1 MSDNRGKYNNTVP
14 RYPQRTHGLTP
25 GTLANGERAWSLTQ
39 SAAGSLAAHVRRNPS
54 TRANR
59 RSNNLAELIIAY
71 RLLFRAL
78 RWQSKRFSELID
90 KPEMK
95 VRVLFHD
102 HCFDGAASAA
112 FVTRFLRDKF
122 YAGAEFD
129 YTGLAHR
136 ADQLFEDSLFDGD
149 ANAIVD
155 FKYSTHPNLTWW
167 FDHHQSAFLSPEDAE
182 HFRHDTSG
190 RKLFDPSYRSC
201 TKFISTVAKERWHF
215 EAPDLDELVTWAD
228 IVDGALYESAKAAVE
243 MNAPAMK
250 LTLVIE
256 GSKGPDLVKKIS
268 RAMQYQ
274 RLEQIIEDSDV
285 QAVYHKLYQRH
296 LRTIDVIRGAG
307 ACEGGVIY
315 FDLIDHGI
323 DGYNKFI
330 PYYLF
335 PDSAYTVSV
344 STSSFRTKVSVGSNP
359 WVREPLR
366 HNLATICERY
376 GGGGHP
382 KVGAI
387 SFPIAAV
394 NEARRAAAEIR
405 EELKW

>member
-1 MSDNRGKYNNTVP
+1 
-14 RYPQRTHGLTP
+14 
-25 GTLANGERAWSLTQ
+25 
-39 SAAGSLAAHVRRNPS
+39 
-54 TRANR
+54 
-59 RSNNLAELIIAY
+59 
-71 RLLFRAL
+71 
-78 RWQSKRFSELID
+78 
-90 KPEMK
+90 MK

-112 FVTRFLRDKF
+112 FVTRFLQSRF
-122 YAGAEFD
+122 YSGAEFQ

-149 ANAIVD
+149 ANVIVD
-155 FKYSTHPNLTWW
+155 FKYAPTPKLTWY

-190 RKLFDPSYRSC
+190 RKLLDPSYRSC
-201 TKFISTVAKERWHF
+201 TKFISTVVKDQYGF
-215 EAPDLDELVTWAD
+215 EAPDLEELVTWAD
-228 IVDGALYESAKAAVE
+228 IVDGALYRSAQAAVE
-243 MNAPAMK
+243 MDAPAMK

-256 GSKGPDLVKKIS
+256 GSKGAKMVRQIIG
-268 RAMQYQ
+268 AMQHQSLAEIIAQPDIQAEYE
-274 RLEQIIEDSDV
+274 RL
-285 QAVYHKLYQRH
+285 HRNH
-296 LRTIDVIRGAG
+296 LRNIDIIREAG
-307 ACEGGVIY
+307 SCDRGVIY
-315 FDLIDHGI
+315 FDLVNYGI
-323 DGYNKFI
+323 EGYNKFI

-387 SFPIAAV
+387 SFPTGALV
-394 NEARRAAAEIR
+394 EARKAAAEIR
-405 EELKW
+405 EELKN

>member
-1 MSDNRGKYNNTVP
+1 MN
-14 RYPQRTHGLTP
+14 
-25 GTLANGERAWSLTQ
+25 
-39 SAAGSLAAHVRRNPS
+39 
-54 TRANR
+54 
-59 RSNNLAELIIAY
+59 
-71 RLLFRAL
+71 
-78 RWQSKRFSELID
+78 
-90 KPEMK
+90 
-95 VRVLFHD
+95 VRVLYHD

-112 FVTRFLRDKF
+112 FVSRFFQECF
-122 YAGAEFD
+122 YPAAVFH

-149 ANAIVD
+149 VNAIVD
-155 FKYSTHPNLTWW
+155 FKYSNHANLTWW

-182 HFRHDTSG
+182 HFRADTSG

-201 TKFISTVAKERWHF
+201 TKFIASVARDRFGF
-215 EAPDLDELVTWAD
+215 EAPELDDLVKWAD
-228 IVDGALYESAKAAVE
+228 IVDGAMYDSAQSAVE

-250 LTLVIE
+250 LTLVVE
-256 GSKGPDLVKKIS
+256 GSKGSSLVHKVI
-268 RAMQYQ
+268 RAMQTETLGEIILDPEINASYQ
-274 RLEQIIEDSDV
+274 
-285 QAVYHKLYQRH
+285 KLYERH
-296 LRTIDVIRGAG
+296 LRTIDVIRSAG
-307 ACEGGVIY
+307 SCDKGVIY
-315 FDLIDHGI
+315 FDLVEFGI

-359 WVREPLR
+359 WAKEPLR

-387 SFPIAAV
+387 SFPIGAV
-394 NEARRAAAEIR
+394 QEARKAASEIR

>member
-1 MSDNRGKYNNTVP
+1 
-14 RYPQRTHGLTP
+14 
-25 GTLANGERAWSLTQ
+25 
-39 SAAGSLAAHVRRNPS
+39 
-54 TRANR
+54 
-59 RSNNLAELIIAY
+59 
-71 RLLFRAL
+71 
-78 RWQSKRFSELID
+78 
-90 KPEMK
+90 MK
-95 VRVLFHD
+95 VRVLYHD

-112 FVTRFLRDKF
+112 FVTRFLSAKF
-122 YAGAEFD
+122 YNGATFE

-149 ANAIVD
+149 INAIVD
-155 FKYSTHPNLTWW
+155 FKYATHPNLTWW
-167 FDHHQSAFLSPEDAE
+167 FDHHQSAFLSPEDAD
-182 HFRHDTSG
+182 HFRKDRSG

-201 TKFISTVAKERWHF
+201 TKFISAIARQRYGF
-215 EAPDLDELVTWAD
+215 EAPDLEELVTWAD
-228 IVDGALYESAKAAVE
+228 IVDGALYESAEAAVE

-256 GSKGPDLVKKIS
+256 GSKGPHLVQRIIG
-268 RAMQYQ
+268 AMQTSP
-274 RLEQIIEDSDV
+274 LSEIILDPEIK
-285 QAVYHKLYQRH
+285 ALYNKLYEKH
-296 LRTIDVIRGAG
+296 LRTIDVIRQAG
-307 ACEGGVIY
+307 SCHHGVIY
-315 FDLIDHGI
+315 FDLVDYGI
-323 DGYNKFI
+323 EGYNKFI

-387 SFPIAAV
+387 SFPIGAV
-394 NEARRAAAEIR
+394 DQARKAAAEIR